1 MRDAMTRLRTAD
13 FDYALPASFI
23 AQEPSPRR
31 ENSRLMVFRAD
42 RGSISHAGFSG
53 IGDHLGD
60 AALLVLNDTKVF
72 PARLVGRKADTGG
85 QAEVL
90 LLHEREGGEWECLL
104 KPGARLRGGAEIEF
118 EGSSLIARVGERIPG
133 GIFTVRFEW
142 EGEFWDEVY
151 RIGRVPLPPYIKR
164 KIPARH
170 EGKYPAVWRGGLSR
184 RMAGQIPNPRD
195 IEDRER
201 YQTVYARQRG
211 AVAAPT
217 AGLHF
222 SMELLERLA
231 SRGIETATLTL
242 HVGPGTFRPV
252 SEEYVADHRMHSEW
266 YEIGEGAAERI
277 NRARREGRR
286 VVAVGTTSARAIE
299 AAADEGGVVRA
310 GAAWTEI
317 FIYPPYRFRV
327 VENLLTNFHLPCS
340 TLLMLVAALAGRER
354 VLELYETAKRE
365 GYRFYSYGDAMLILN
380 PSPPRGRAV
389 PPDGGTNPKPR

>member
-1 MRDAMTRLRTAD
+1 MTRLRTAD

-23 AQEPSPRR
+23 AQEPAPRR
-31 ENSRLMVFRAD
+31 EDSRLMVFRAD
-42 RGSISHAGFSG
+42 RGTVSHAGFSG

-72 PARLVGRKADTGG
+72 PARLIGRKAGTGG
-85 QAEVL
+85 QVEVL
-90 LLHEREGGEWECLL
+90 LLREREGGEWECLL

-118 EGSSLIARVGERIPG
+118 EGSSLVARVGERIPG
-133 GIFTVRFEW
+133 GIFTVRFEG

-164 KIPARH
+164 NPKSKIPNPNGRDP
-170 EGKYPAVWRGGLSR
+170 ES
-184 RMAGQIPNPRD
+184 QIPNPNGRNPESQIPDTRD
-195 IEDRER
+195 REDRER

-222 SMELLERLA
+222 STELLERLA

-252 SEEYVADHRMHSEW
+252 SGEYVADHRMHPEW

-286 VVAVGTTSARAIE
+286 VVAVGTTSARALE

-327 VENLLTNFHLPCS
+327 VENLLTNFHLPGS
-340 TLLMLVAALAGRER
+340 TLLMLVAALAGRES
-354 VLELYETAKRE
+354 VLELYEIAKRE

-380 PSPPRGRAV
+380 PKSSAE
-389 PPDGGTNPKPR
+389 GGQIPNPKR